1 MRSAARHRAR
11 RRVCVH
17 TIRHG
22 GHRRQTS
29 VEAGR
34 RVGLGDA
41 VAAVGG
47 RGRFF
52 DAAGVRVPAMR
63 AAATSAALN
72 TFRRSRLQSLQT
84 VATAAQPAGGS
95 PAASGMPGTS
105 FWPNTH
111 FLPGG
116 FRAA

>member
-17 TIRHG
+17 AIRHG

-63 AAATSAALN
+63 AATTSAALK
-72 TFRRSRLQSLQT
+72 LQLSQT
-84 VATAAQPAGGS
+84 VATAPAGGS